1 MTTFRTY
8 KFFRLSAACRPHVR
22 TQSPS
27 PCRPYVGPNTCIHTR
42 RPRVAFRDVGLSSAL
57 CRPPAGEKLISAILL
72 SCSNRLLRF
81 SGSTT
86 GVRRGV

>member
-1 MTTFRTY
+1 MTTFCTY

-22 TQSPS
+22 TPS
-27 PCRPYVGPNTCIHTR
+27 PCRPYVSPNTCIHTTH
-42 RPRVAFRDVGLSSAL
+42 PRVAFRDVGLSSAL